1 MPRYIFKKVWT
12 FEAFDDADA
21 RTKYFLEYA
30 GKDLPEPYRTAL
42 NKAGS
47 DENILERWQRAGVD
61 IKQEK
66 IDEEVES

>member
-1 MPRYIFKKVWT
+1 VPRYVFKKVWT

-21 RTKYFLEYA
+21 RAKFFLEYV
-30 GKDLPEPYRTAL
+30 GDKIPEPYRTTL

-61 IKQEK
+61 IRQER